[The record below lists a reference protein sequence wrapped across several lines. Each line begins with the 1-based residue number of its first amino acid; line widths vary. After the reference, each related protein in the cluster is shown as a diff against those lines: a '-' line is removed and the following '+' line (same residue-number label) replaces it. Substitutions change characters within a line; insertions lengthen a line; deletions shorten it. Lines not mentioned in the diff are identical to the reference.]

1 MSKFLIIWFGQAVS
15 LIGSGLTSFAL
26 GIWVYQQTGSVMNFG
41 LIALLAALPTLLV
54 SPFSG
59 VVVDRFNR
67 RIIMLLSDLAEGMS
81 ILALAVLF
89 FTHRLALFEIY
100 LLVALGAIA
109 GAFRVPSY
117 MALMSQIVEGR
128 QIGRASGL
136 MQLGPAAAQILS
148 PVLAGALIGSIGFQG
163 IFLFDAITFLFAIVT
178 LITVSVPPS
187 SFLATKTAQTRPSLL
202 NEAMEG
208 WSYILA
214 RPGLSGLL
222 VFFALLNITFNS
234 SEILLVPMIL
244 GFANTAVLGR
254 IMSIGAVGFVA
265 GGLLISAWGG
275 TKKRVHGLLC
285 FSLVY
290 SAGLVLG
297 GLRPSPILVSAALFL
312 ALFQAPMINACSQAI
327 WQTKTP
333 HDIQGRIFAARM
345 MTVSAATPIAFFVA
359 APLADQVFEPLLKN
373 GGYLA
378 QTCGRFIGTGAGR
391 GIALFLV
398 LNGLAAMV
406 ISAGCFFNRR
416 LWRVEDELEDVES
429 GELSS
434 ATVS

>member
-1 MSKFLIIWFGQAVS
+1 MSKFLMVWFGQAVS
-15 LIGSGLTSFAL
+15 LLGSGLTSFAL

-41 LIALLAALPTLLV
+41 LISLLVALPTLLV

-59 VVVDRFNR
+59 VVVDRSNR
-67 RIIMLLSDLAEGMS
+67 RTIMLLSDLAEGMS

-89 FTHRLALFEIY
+89 FTHRLDLFEVY
-100 LLVALGAIA
+100 FLVALGSVA

-163 IFLFDAITFLFAIVT
+163 IFLLDAVTFLFAIVT
-178 LITVSVPPS
+178 LLAIRVPPAP
-187 SFLATKTAQTRPSLL
+187 FLATKPAKPGLSLL
-202 NEAMEG
+202 KEAMEG
-208 WSYILA
+208 WSYILE
-214 RPGLSGLL
+214 RPGLRGLL

-234 SEILLVPMIL
+234 SEILLIPMIL

-254 IMSIGAVGFVA
+254 IMSIGAVGFIA

-275 TKKRVHGLLC
+275 SKKRVHGLLG

-290 SAGLVLG
+290 SAGMVLS
-297 GLRPSPILVSAALFL
+297 GLRPSPMLVSVAIFI
-312 ALFQAPMINACSQAI
+312 ALFQVPMINACSQAI
-327 WQTKTP
+327 WQRKTP
-333 HDIQGRIFAARM
+333 HDIQGRIFAARL
-345 MTVSAATPIAFFVA
+345 MTVSASTPIAFFLA
-359 APLADQVFEPLLKN
+359 APLADHVFGPLLQN

-378 QTCGRFIGTGAGR
+378 QTCGRFLGTGPGR
-391 GIALFLV
+391 GIGLFLV
-398 LNGLAAMV
+398 LNGLAALL
-406 ISAGCFFNRR
+406 ISAGCFANRR

-429 GELSS
+429 AVIASS
-434 ATVS
+434 ASY